1 MSIHIFLK
9 IVDKKE
15 IRNFK
20 NFILVKNIVFVSSKE
35 IANKFSNNFIAKLFN
50 IFRSNNAAVKLLIK
64 LVEQFKNNLIRK
76 KATVESEVLS
86 TLFRKITILQNL
98 LSKNNF
104 ALELKTLQ
112 MIMQQLVA
120 KETIPFKENL

>member
-1 MSIHIFLK
+1 M
-9 IVDKKE
+9 
-15 IRNFK
+15 
-20 NFILVKNIVFVSSKE
+20 
-35 IANKFSNNFIAKLFN
+35 
-50 IFRSNNAAVKLLIK
+50 LIK

-104 ALELKTLQ
+104 ALELKDFTNDYAA
-112 MIMQQLVA
+112 IGS
-120 KETIPFKENL
+120 KKTIPFKGEPLKGVQ